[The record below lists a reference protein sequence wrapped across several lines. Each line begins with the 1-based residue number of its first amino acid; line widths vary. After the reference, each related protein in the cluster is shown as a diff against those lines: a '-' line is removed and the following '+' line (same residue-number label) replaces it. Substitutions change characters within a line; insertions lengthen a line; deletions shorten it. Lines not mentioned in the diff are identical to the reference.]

1 MLDNLKQEDEKCA
14 DLNVPDWRSYSKS
27 DLCRAYVQHKDDTYL
42 RDGYFSAIIVK
53 YWNVLYKYKL
63 TSPGFNESDFY
74 TWLVRAL
81 TYILNK
87 HPWDDA
93 GTSIYGDPSGPDKA
107 VNRCLKSTRLIFY
120 DKSNTFKRR
129 ANICTASIEDLEEKY
144 KDATFPQ
151 FLGVDPVE
159 EEDITSYIIKD
170 AFKRKNYFV
179 AFMVFNI
186 VAKNPFDR
194 VLKNGADYLQF
205 NEKKLVRYM
214 HNIDDRTCKIMAEE
228 FDLNLDEV
236 FLGAST
242 CTALSV
248 GRIRSAIRLNLKILS
263 NSKYLEH
270 ISIKSEEEN

>member
-1 MLDNLKQEDEKCA
+1 MLEDLKQEYERCA
-14 DLNVPDWRSYSKS
+14 DLTIPDWRNISKS
-27 DLCRAYVQHKDDTYL
+27 DLCRAYVEHQTNPQL

-53 YWNVLYKYKL
+53 YWNILYRYKV

-87 HPWDDA
+87 HPWDREGSA
-93 GTSIYGDPSGPDKA
+93 IYGDPQGPDKA

-129 ANICTASIEDLEEKY
+129 ANMCIASIEDLEEKY
-144 KDATFPQ
+144 KDATLPQ

-159 EEDITSYIIKD
+159 EEDITAHIIRD
-170 AFKRKNYFV
+170 TFKHKNYFA

-186 VAKNPFDR
+186 VAKNPFD
-194 VLKNGADYLQF
+194 KTIKDGADYLRF
-205 NEKKLVRYM
+205 SEKKLTRYM
-214 HNIDDRTCKIMAEE
+214 HNIDENTCKIMAEE
-228 FDLNLDEV
+228 FNFNLDEV
-236 FLGAST
+236 RFGAST
-242 CTALSV
+242 CTEMSLN
-248 GRIRSAIRLNLKILS
+248 RIRTAIRRNLKILG

-270 ISIKSEEEN
+270 LSIKNEEEV